1 MQGRNLD
8 LIRKIMKRAMSEGRE
23 GRVLMIQ
30 QRLEAA
36 RTMPDDHADIL
47 RQLQWFGRVI
57 PQGSIFSS
65 SMMIH

>member
-47 RQLQWFGRVI
+47 RQLQLFGRVI

>member
-8 LIRKIMKRAMSEGRE
+8 LIRKIMKRAMDEGRE

-36 RTMPDDHADIL
+36 RDMPEDHAVIL
-47 RQLQWFGRVI
+47 RQLQLFGRTI
-57 PQGSIFSS
+57 PQGSVFHS
-65 SMMIH
+65 SMIH

>member
-8 LIRKIMKRAMSEGRE
+8 LIRKIMKRAMDEGRE

-30 QRLEAA
+30 QRLDAA
-36 RTMPDDHADIL
+36 RDMPDDHAHVL
-47 RQLQWFGRVI
+47 RQLQLYGRTI

-65 SMMIH
+65 SMIH